1 MNFYFAS
8 YEGSAEITDDE
19 LVDILDFRLVSYYV
33 MEQHPGYN
41 EYLLDKFHKHYV
53 GLIMDS
59 GAFSAWNQDGVV
71 IDADEYVKYCLS
83 EPYLDKYDY
92 FVALDKIPVNY
103 KDAQSCKESAEE
115 SLTKYLKMRDAFRKA
130 GVDVGRII
138 PVYHQGEEMSY
149 LRKLLDMEVPYI
161 GLSPSNEGRNK
172 TPQKREFLD
181 SCYDVCMKNG
191 KPRAQ
196 FHAFGLSS
204 MPLIREFK
212 DLLYSADAKTWAQI
226 AGTGHILVPFKRT
239 DHKNASFFEKW
250 SFTEP
255 DVIDIGN
262 ESKRDTWWLK
272 KDDDGEYK
280 IHDERRREIVE
291 YIRDLG
297 FHIGYSIIGRKSNQE
312 ILGDW
317 EFVLKDTHKREY
329 EKHGLKKGDSPYV
342 WTEDFDLRK
351 WGFEDAEP
359 FIRYGLTHDIQW
371 RMWCNVFATVHLS
384 RTLSPDYGKEP
395 EWTAKD
401 EETRNIV
408 SQKIRER
415 YLARKKAKSG
425 EMENFGF

>member
-8 YEGSAEITDDE
+8 YEGSAEITDEE

-33 MEQHPGYN
+33 MEQHPDYN
-41 EYLLDKFHKHYV
+41 EYFLKKFYNQYV
-53 GLIMDS
+53 SLIMDS

-71 IDADEYVKYCLS
+71 IGLENYVDYCLS
-83 EPYLDKYDY
+83 QPYLDKYDF

-103 KDAQSCKESAEE
+103 KDTQSCKESAEE
-115 SLTKYLKMRDAFRKA
+115 SLTNYVNMRETFRKA

-138 PVYHQGEEMSY
+138 PVYHQGEDISY
-149 LRKLLDMEVPYI
+149 LHKLLDMEVPYI

-172 TPQKREFLD
+172 PPQKREFLD

-191 KPRAQ
+191 KPKAK

-204 MPLIREFK
+204 MPLLREFK

-226 AGTGHILVPFKRT
+226 AGTGHILVPFKKT
-239 DHKNASFFEKW
+239 DDKNASFFEKW

-262 ESKRDTWWLK
+262 EAKRDSWWLK
-272 KDDDGEYK
+272 RDDQDEYK
-280 IHDERRREIVE
+280 IHNERRREIVE

-297 FHIGYSIIGRKSNQE
+297 FHIGYSIIERKSNEE

-329 EKHGLKKGDSPYV
+329 EKHGLKRGDSPYV

-351 WGFEDAEP
+351 WGFEEAEP
-359 FIRYGLTHDIQW
+359 FLRYGLTHDIQW
-371 RMWCNVFATVHLS
+371 RMWCNVFATVHWS
-384 RTLSPDYGKEP
+384 RTLDPDHGIEP
-395 EWTAKD
+395 EMTAEDIAAQDRVNK
-401 EETRNIV
+401 R
-408 SQKIRER
+408 IREGF
-415 YLARKKAKSG
+415 LARRALKSG
-425 EMENFGF
+425 EKPNFGF